1 MKQNNEKK
9 QDFLLDAL
17 SCIDEDILERGLA
30 LREGGQAASTGA
42 ESRDPS
48 ATPKDMTPYLFDL
61 SAPSSK
67 SPKKNPWRVL
77 AVAAAACLLLCVVP
91 LSMWMGGSMS
101 KNDAGDDPTLDGIQ
115 NGIFD
120 GNPNAG
126 NRPGELP
133 DDAPGDAPGDVPG
146 NVPGD
151 PMDSIP
157 EAEAPE
163 VGESDP
169 LPEETALSTEAPME
183 EPTEGAIE
191 GVTEPETIFEPEELV
206 WSTVSKT
213 DEIAEYTATGHNG
226 AAITL
231 LGTRDAALGTPF
243 PAEDEMA
250 LRMVG
255 QWLASLYTLDYG
267 YHFPLFYES
276 FIHEVFIEEA
286 VQYGL
291 GYRNAIQ
298 RMEEVAAILLLI
310 DEVYLTLHLDENTLL
325 AGEELESYR
334 DTRPSIQ
341 TSRGF
346 DPAAITAVRRVRVSG
361 NIEIDGFTPAES
373 VSGEVFYLYEY
384 EGAWYLDE
392 DFMDGDLSIDLLG
405 TRKAETGFYKTHTAT
420 GTVVTIRGNYLYLDT
435 GKAFRMD
442 SARIHNQTDGG
453 EWLKAEVRVGDTVTV
468 THYSLTLEGL
478 LSVVD
483 PGQADPDTEWE
494 LSTATRIDIVG

>member
-1 MKQNNEKK
+1 MKHVNEKK
-9 QDFLLDAL
+9 QDLLLDAL

-30 LREGGQAASTGA
+30 LRDGTAVPASKAA
-42 ESRDPS
+42 ESAPKPPRP
-48 ATPKDMTPYLFDL
+48 ATVIPPLYDL
-61 SAPSSK
+61 TRQPEK
-67 SPKKNPWRVL
+67 PPKKNPWRVL
-77 AVAAAACLLLCVVP
+77 AVVAAACLLLCVVP
-91 LSMWMGGSMS
+91 MSMWMVGSMT
-101 KNDAGDDPTLDGIQ
+101 KNEAGDDPTLDGIQ
-115 NGIFD
+115 NGILD
-120 GNPNAG
+120 GDPNPG

-133 DDAPGDAPGDVPG
+133 DDAPGDAPGD
-146 NVPGD
+146 

-163 VGESDP
+163 IGESNP
-169 LPEETALSTEAPME
+169 IPEETALSTESPME

-276 FIHEVFIEEA
+276 FVQEVFIKEA
-286 VQYGL
+286 VRYGS
-291 GYRNAIQ
+291 GYRDAIQ
-298 RMEEVAAILLLI
+298 RMEGVAADLLLI

-325 AGEELESYR
+325 TGEELESYR
-334 DTRPSIQ
+334 DTRPAIQ

-361 NIEIDGFTPAES
+361 GIDIDGFTPAES

-392 DFMDGDLSIDLLG
+392 DFMDDDLSIDLLG

-442 SARIHNQTDGG
+442 SAAVHNQTDGG

-494 LSTATRIDIVG
+494 LSTATRIDIIG

>member
-1 MKQNNEKK
+1 MKQTNDKK
-9 QDFLLDAL
+9 QDLLLDAL

-30 LREGGQAASTGA
+30 LRDGTAAPAPKAA
-42 ESRDPS
+42 ESAPKTTRP
-48 ATPKDMTPYLFDL
+48 ATVIPPLYDL
-61 SAPSSK
+61 TRQPEK
-67 SPKKNPWRVL
+67 PPKKNPWRVL
-77 AVAAAACLLLCVVP
+77 AVVAAACLLLCVVP
-91 LSMWMGGSMS
+91 MSMWMVGSMT
-101 KNDAGDDPTLDGIQ
+101 KNEAGDDPTLDGIQ
-115 NGIFD
+115 NGILD
-120 GNPNAG
+120 GGPNPE

-133 DDAPGDAPGDVPG
+133 DDA
-146 NVPGD
+146 PGD

-163 VGESDP
+163 IGESNP

-213 DEIAEYTATGHNG
+213 DEMAEYTATGHNG

-231 LGTRDAALGTPF
+231 RGTRDAALGTPF

-276 FIHEVFIEEA
+276 FVHEVFIKEA
-286 VQYGL
+286 VRYGS
-291 GYRNAIQ
+291 GYRDAIQ
-298 RMEEVAAILLLI
+298 RMEEVAANLLLI

-325 AGEELESYR
+325 TGEELESYR
-334 DTRPSIQ
+334 DTRPAIQ
-341 TSRGF
+341 TSRSF

-442 SARIHNQTDGG
+442 SAAVHNQTDGG
-453 EWLKAEVRVGDTVTV
+453 EWHKAEVRVGNTVTV

-483 PGQADPDTEWE
+483 PEQAAPDTEWE

>member
-1 MKQNNEKK
+1 MKQTNDKK
-9 QDFLLDAL
+9 QDLLLDAL

-30 LREGGQAASTGA
+30 LRDGTAAPAPKEA
-42 ESRDPS
+42 ESAPKTTRP
-48 ATPKDMTPYLFDL
+48 ATVIPPLYDL
-61 SAPSSK
+61 TRQPEK
-67 SPKKNPWRVL
+67 PPKKNPWRVL
-77 AVAAAACLLLCVVP
+77 AVVAAACLLLCVVP
-91 LSMWMGGSMS
+91 LSMWMVGSMT
-101 KNDAGDDPTLDGIQ
+101 KNEAGDDPTLDGIQ
-115 NGIFD
+115 NGILD
-120 GNPNAG
+120 GGPNPE

-133 DDAPGDAPGDVPG
+133 DDAPGDAPGDPL
-146 NVPGD
+146 
-151 PMDSIP
+151 DSIP

-163 VGESDP
+163 IGESNP
-169 LPEETALSTEAPME
+169 LPEETALSTDPPME
-183 EPTEGAIE
+183 EPTEGPIE

-213 DEIAEYTATGHNG
+213 DEMAEYTATGHNG
-226 AAITL
+226 TAITL
-231 LGTRDAALGTPF
+231 RGTKDAALGTPF

-276 FIHEVFIEEA
+276 FVQEVFIEEA
-286 VQYGL
+286 VRYGS
-291 GYRNAIQ
+291 GYRDAIQ
-298 RMEEVAAILLLI
+298 RMEEAAANLLLI

-325 AGEELESYR
+325 SGEELESYR
-334 DTRPSIQ
+334 DTRPAIQ

-361 NIEIDGFTPAES
+361 GIEIDGFTPAES
-373 VSGEVFYLYEY
+373 VLGEVFYLYEY

-442 SARIHNQTDGG
+442 SARIHKQTDGG
-453 EWLKAEVRVGDTVTV
+453 DWHEAEVRVGNTVTV

-483 PGQADPDTEWE
+483 PEQADPDTEWE

>member
-1 MKQNNEKK
+1 MKQTNDKK
-9 QDFLLDAL
+9 QDLLLDAL

-30 LREGGQAASTGA
+30 LRDGTAAPAPKAA
-42 ESRDPS
+42 ESAPKTTRP
-48 ATPKDMTPYLFDL
+48 ATVIPPLYDL
-61 SAPSSK
+61 TRQPDK
-67 SPKKNPWRVL
+67 PPKKNPWRVL
-77 AVAAAACLLLCVVP
+77 AVVVAACLLLCVVP
-91 LSMWMGGSMS
+91 MSMWMVGSMT
-101 KNDAGDDPTLDGIQ
+101 KNEAGDNPTLDGIQ
-115 NGIFD
+115 NGILD
-120 GNPNAG
+120 GDPNPG

-133 DDAPGDAPGDVPG
+133 DDAPGDAPGDPL
-146 NVPGD
+146 
-151 PMDSIP
+151 DSIP

-163 VGESDP
+163 IGESNP
-169 LPEETALSTEAPME
+169 LPEETALSTEPPME

-191 GVTEPETIFEPEELV
+191 GVTEPETVFEPEELI
-206 WSTVSKT
+206 WNTVSKT
-213 DEIAEYTATGHNG
+213 DGTAEYTATGHNM

-276 FIHEVFIEEA
+276 FVQEVFIKEA
-286 VQYGL
+286 VRYGS
-291 GYRNAIQ
+291 GYRDTIQ
-298 RMEEVAAILLLI
+298 RMEGVAADLLLI
-310 DEVYLTLHLDENTLL
+310 DEVYLTLHLNENTLL
-325 AGEELESYR
+325 SGEELESYR
-334 DTRPSIQ
+334 DTRPAIQ

-361 NIEIDGFTPAES
+361 GIEIDGFTPAES
-373 VSGEVFYLYEY
+373 VLGEVFYLYEY

-405 TRKAETGFYKTHTAT
+405 TRKAETGFYKAHTAT

-442 SARIHNQTDGG
+442 SARIHKQTDGG
-453 EWLKAEVRVGDTVTV
+453 DWHEAEVRVGNTVTV

-483 PGQADPDTEWE
+483 PGQVDPDTEWE

>member
-1 MKQNNEKK
+1 MKQTNEKK
-9 QDFLLDAL
+9 QDLLLDAL

-30 LREGGQAASTGA
+30 LRDGTAAPASKAA
-42 ESRDPS
+42 ESAPKTTRP
-48 ATPKDMTPYLFDL
+48 ATVIPPLYDL
-61 SAPSSK
+61 TRQPEK
-67 SPKKNPWRVL
+67 PPKKNPWRVL
-77 AVAAAACLLLCVVP
+77 AVVAAACLLLCVVP
-91 LSMWMGGSMS
+91 MSMWMVGSMT
-101 KNDAGDDPTLDGIQ
+101 KNEAGDDPTLDGIQ
-115 NGIFD
+115 NGILD

-133 DDAPGDAPGDVPG
+133 DDALGDA
-146 NVPGD
+146 PGD

-163 VGESDP
+163 IGESNT

-191 GVTEPETIFEPEELV
+191 GVTEPETVFEPEELI
-206 WSTVSKT
+206 WNTVSKT

-231 LGTRDAALGTPF
+231 LGTRDSALGTPF

-250 LRMVG
+250 LHMVG

-276 FIHEVFIEEA
+276 FVQEVFIKEA
-286 VQYGL
+286 VRYGS
-291 GYRNAIQ
+291 GYRDAIQ
-298 RMEEVAAILLLI
+298 RMEGVAANLLLI
-310 DEVYLTLHLDENTLL
+310 DEVYLMLCLDENTLL
-325 AGEELESYR
+325 TGEELEAYLATKPAYKT
-334 DTRPSIQ
+334 DW
-341 TSRGF
+341 GF
-346 DPAAITAVRRVRVSG
+346 YPEQITAVRRVRVSG
-361 NIEIDGFTPAES
+361 GLDIDGFYPFDS
-373 VSGEVFYLYEY
+373 VGEIIDEPFYLYEY
-384 EGAWYLDE
+384 EGKWYLDE
-392 DFMDGDLSIDLLG
+392 DFMDDDLSIDLLG
-405 TRKAETGFYKTHTAT
+405 TRKAETGFYKTYTAT

-478 LSVVD
+478 LSGVD
-483 PGQADPDTEWE
+483 PEQADPDTEWE

>member
-1 MKQNNEKK
+1 MKNVSEKK
-9 QDFLLDAL
+9 QDLLLDAL
-17 SCIDEDILERGLA
+17 SCIDEDILAKGLA
-30 LREGGQAASTGA
+30 LRDGAAAPASQVA
-42 ESRDPS
+42 S
-48 ATPKDMTPYLFDL
+48 AAPKEPAQTTMIPPLYDL
-61 SAPSSK
+61 TRQPEK
-67 SPKKNPWRVL
+67 PPRKNPWRVL

-91 LSMWMGGSMS
+91 LSMWMVGSLAKS
-101 KNDAGDDPTLDGIQ
+101 GDEAEGTLYDSTGSLAGIQ
-115 NGIFD
+115 NGSNAEDFFPSEPED
-120 GNPNAG
+120 GW
-126 NRPGELP
+126 GEN
-133 DDAPGDAPGDVPG
+133 DK
-146 NVPGD
+146 
-151 PMDSIP
+151 P
-157 EAEAPE
+157 EAPVDTEIVEDSTEIMAPE
-163 VGESDP
+163 GI
-169 LPEETALSTEAPME
+169 ETDHFWEAE
-183 EPTEGAIE
+183 
-191 GVTEPETIFEPEELV
+191 TEPETVFEPEELV

-213 DEIAEYTATGHNG
+213 DDMAEYTATGHNG
-226 AAITL
+226 TAITL

-276 FIHEVFIEEA
+276 FVQEVFIKEA
-286 VQYGL
+286 VRYGS
-291 GYRNAIQ
+291 GYRDAIQ
-298 RMEEVAAILLLI
+298 RMERVAADLLLI
-310 DEVYLTLHLDENTLL
+310 DEVYLTLHLAENTLL
-325 AGEELESYR
+325 TGEELEAFR
-334 DTRPSIQ
+334 DTRPAFK

-361 NIEIDGFTPAES
+361 GIEIDGFTPAES
-373 VSGEVFYLYEY
+373 VLGEVFYLYEY

-442 SARIHNQTDGG
+442 SAAVHNQTDGG
-453 EWLKAEVRVGDTVTV
+453 EWHKAEVRVGNTVTV

-483 PGQADPDTEWE
+483 PGQADSDTEWE
-494 LSTATRIDIVG
+494 LSTATRIDIIG